1 MTEHIFTG
9 FGFGPIQGSLFAKEA
24 FQSGNFTRIVAAEID
39 ARLVD
44 AVRANNGSYYV
55 NVAKADGIEVLK
67 IDNIELLN
75 PNVTADKQI
84 LLEVLAQ
91 STEITTC
98 LPSVNFYE
106 SGGANSAASLIADG
120 LKNST
125 AKAKI
130 VYTAENN
137 NHAAE
142 ILEKAVVDKISALSE
157 KPVQFLNTVIGKMSR
172 VVTDTEETEARCEG
186 SRGLRKQGGFR
197 SEIAELNLKTVAP
210 GINRAFLVE
219 QFNRIL
225 VSRTRIPDFRPGIE
239 VFIEKD
245 DLLAF
250 EEAKLYGHNA
260 IHSLLGFIAAV
271 KGYTKMTELADD
283 QEIMQIGRAAFLQE
297 CGVALITKYTFLGDE
312 LFTEAGFKVSAE
324 DLLERMTN
332 PYLGDTVARVVRDA
346 VRKLGMNGRIFGTM
360 QLALEYGIEPTTMAL
375 GAMAGIAVLLEK
387 ADENNLPGDLHF
399 GDWRKL
405 NDSKIEKIINWLWKG
420 RTSKYTDQLIK
431 YVQNARK
438 RLTALVKVKNGSGFP
453 PIRLRSGQALRGND
467 RE

>member
-9 FGFGPIQGSLFAKEA
+9 FGFGPIQGGLFAKEA

-39 ARLVD
+39 APLVD

-55 NVAKADGIEVLK
+55 NVAKADGIEAVQ
-67 IDNIELLN
+67 IDNVELLD
-75 PNVTADKQI
+75 PNVAADKKI

-98 LPSVNFYE
+98 LPSIDFYE
-106 SGGANSAASLIADG
+106 SGGSSSVASLIADG

-125 AKAKI
+125 AKATLI
-130 VYTAENN
+130 YTAENYN
-137 NHAAE
+137 QAAE
-142 ILEKAVVDKISALSE
+142 FLEKVVTEKIGMLSD

-172 VVTDTEETEARCEG
+172 VVTDRA
-186 SRGLRKQGGFR
+186 
-197 SEIAELNLKTVAP
+197 EIAELKLKTIAP

-219 QFNRIL
+219 QFNRIM
-225 VSRTRIPDFRPGIE
+225 VSRARISDFKPGIE

-245 DLLAF
+245 DLLPF

-271 KGYTKMTELADD
+271 KGHTKMTELADN
-283 QEIMQIGRAAFLQE
+283 QAVMQIGRAAFFQE
-297 CGVALITKYTFLGDE
+297 CGAALIKKYAHLGDE

-360 QLALEYGIEPTTMAL
+360 QLALEYGIEPRNMAL
-375 GAMAGIAVLLEK
+375 GAMAGIAALLEK
-387 ADENNLPGDLHF
+387 AEEYNLPGDLRF

-405 NDSKIEKIINWLWKG
+405 NDSKIEKIISWLWTG
-420 RTSKYTDQLIK
+420 QTSKYADQLIK

-438 RLTALVKVKNGSGFP
+438 HLAVLVKAKNRSGFP
-453 PIRLRSGQALRGND
+453 LD
-467 RE
+467 D

>member
-9 FGFGPIQGSLFAKEA
+9 FGFGPIQGGLFAKEA

-39 ARLVD
+39 AQLVD

-55 NVAKADGIEVLK
+55 NVAKADGIETVR
-67 IDNIELLN
+67 IDNVELLN
-75 PNVTADKQI
+75 PNVAADKQT

-106 SGGANSAASLIADG
+106 SGGADSVASLIAEG

-125 AKAKI
+125 AKATLI
-130 VYTAENN
+130 YTAENYN
-137 NHAAE
+137 QAAE
-142 ILEKAVVDKISALSE
+142 FLEKAVVQKIGALSE

-172 VVTDTEETEARCEG
+172 VVTDPAETEARCEG

-197 SEIAELNLKTVAP
+197 SEIAELKLKTIAP

-225 VSRTRIPDFRPGIE
+225 VSRARISDFRPGIE

-271 KGYTKMTELADD
+271 KGYTKMTELKNDRHV
-283 QEIMQIGRAAFLQE
+283 MQIGRAAFFQE
-297 CGVALITKYTFLGDE
+297 CGAALIKKYAHLGDE

-332 PYLGDTVARVVRDA
+332 PYLGDTVVRVVRDA

-360 QLALEYGIEPTTMAL
+360 QLALEYGIEPRNMAL

-387 ADENNLPGDLHF
+387 ADENNLPGDLRF

-405 NDSKIEKIINWLWKG
+405 NDSKIEEIINWLWAG
-420 RTSKYTDQLIK
+420 QTSKYADQLVK

-438 RLTALVKVKNGSGFP
+438 PLTTLIK
-453 PIRLRSGQALRGND
+453 
-467 RE
+467 E

>member
-9 FGFGPIQGSLFAKEA
+9 FGFGPIQGGLFAKEA

-44 AVRANNGSYYV
+44 AVRANKGSYYV
-55 NVAKADGIEVLK
+55 NVAKADGIETVQ
-67 IDNIELLN
+67 IDNVELLN
-75 PNVTADKQI
+75 PNVAADKKI
-84 LLEVLAQ
+84 LLEALAQ

-106 SGGANSAASLIADG
+106 SGGANSVASLIAEG

-125 AKAKI
+125 AKATI
-130 VYTAENN
+130 IYTAENN
-137 NHAAE
+137 NRAAE
-142 ILEKAVVDKISALSE
+142 ILEKAVVDKIGALSE

-172 VVTDTEETEARCEG
+172 VVTNPAE
-186 SRGLRKQGGFR
+186 F
-197 SEIAELNLKTVAP
+197 AELKLKTIAP
-210 GINRAFLVE
+210 GIDRAFLVE

-225 VSRTRIPDFRPGIE
+225 VSRARISDFRPGIE

-297 CGVALITKYTFLGDE
+297 CGAALIEKYAQLGDE
-312 LFTEAGFKVSAE
+312 LFTEAGFKVFAE
-324 DLLERMTN
+324 DLLMRMTN

-346 VRKLGMNGRIFGTM
+346 VRKLSMNGRIFGTM
-360 QLALEYGIEPTTMAL
+360 QLALEYGIEPRNMAL
-375 GAMAGIAVLLEK
+375 GAMAGVALLLYK
-387 ADENNLPGDLHF
+387 ADKNNLPGDLRF

-405 NDSKIEKIINWLWKG
+405 NDSKIEKIINWLWAG
-420 RTSKYTDQLIK
+420 QTCKYADQLIK
-431 YVQNARK
+431 YIQNARR
-438 RLTALVKVKNGSGFP
+438 RLASLV
-453 PIRLRSGQALRGND
+453 
-467 RE
+467 

>member
-9 FGFGPIQGSLFAKEA
+9 FGFGPIQGGLFAKEA

-44 AVRANNGSYYV
+44 AVRANKGSYYV
-55 NVAKADGIEVLK
+55 NVAKADGTETVQ
-67 IDNIELLN
+67 IDNVELLN
-75 PNVTADKQI
+75 PNVAADKQT

-106 SGGANSAASLIADG
+106 SGGANSVASLIADG
-120 LKNST
+120 LKKST
-125 AKAKI
+125 AKATLI
-130 VYTAENN
+130 YMAENYN
-137 NHAAE
+137 QAAE
-142 ILEKAVVDKISALSE
+142 FLEKAVTKKIGTLSD

-172 VVTDTEETEARCEG
+172 VVTDPAETEARCEG

-197 SEIAELNLKTVAP
+197 SEIAELKLKTIAP

-225 VSRTRIPDFRPGIE
+225 VSRARVSDFKPGIE
-239 VFIEKD
+239 IFIEKD
-245 DLLAF
+245 DLLPF

-283 QEIMQIGRAAFLQE
+283 QPLMQIGRGAFFQE
-297 CGVALITKYTFLGDE
+297 CGAALIKKYAHLGDE
-312 LFTEAGFKVSAE
+312 LFTEEGFKVSAE
-324 DLLERMTN
+324 DLLKRMTN
-332 PYLGDTVARVVRDA
+332 PYLGDTVVRVVRDT
-346 VRKLGMNGRIFGTM
+346 VRKLGVNERIFGTM
-360 QLALEYGIEPTTMAL
+360 QLALEQGIEPGNMAL
-375 GAMAGIAVLLEK
+375 GAMAGIAVLLE
-387 ADENNLPGDLHF
+387 AAEENNLPGDLRF
-399 GDWRKL
+399 GDWHKL
-405 NDSKIEKIINWLWKG
+405 NDSKIEKIIKWLWTG
-420 RTSKYTDQLIK
+420 QTSKYTDQLIK

-438 RLTALVKVKNGSGFP
+438 RLTALVKAKNGSGF
-453 PIRLRSGQALRGND
+453 LLND
-467 RE
+467 

>member
-9 FGFGPIQGSLFAKEA
+9 FGFGPIQGGLFAKEA

-55 NVAKADGIEVLK
+55 NVAKADGIEAVK
-67 IDNIELLN
+67 IDNVELLN

-106 SGGANSAASLIADG
+106 SGGANSIASLIADG

-142 ILEKAVVDKISALSE
+142 ILEKAIVKKISALSE

-172 VVTDTEETEARCEG
+172 VVTDPA
-186 SRGLRKQGGFR
+186 
-197 SEIAELNLKTVAP
+197 EIAELKLKTIVP

-225 VSRTRIPDFRPGIE
+225 VNRARISDFRQGIE
-239 VFIEKD
+239 IFIEKD
-245 DLLAF
+245 DLLPF

-271 KGYTKMTELADD
+271 KGYVKMTELADD

-297 CGVALITKYTFLGDE
+297 CGVPLITKYAFLGDE
-312 LFTEAGFKVSAE
+312 LFSEAGFRVSAE

-332 PYLGDTVARVVRDA
+332 PYLGDTVVRVVRDA

-360 QLALEYGIEPTTMAL
+360 QLALEYGIEPTNMAL

-387 ADENNLPGDLHF
+387 ADENNLPIALRF

-405 NDSKIEKIINWLWKG
+405 DNVKIEKIIRWLWAG
-420 RTSKYTDQLIK
+420 QTSKYADQLIK
-431 YVQNARK
+431 YVQNAR
-438 RLTALVKVKNGSGFP
+438 RPLTTLIK
-453 PIRLRSGQALRGND
+453 
-467 RE
+467 E

>member
-9 FGFGPIQGSLFAKEA
+9 FGFGPIQGGLFAKEA
-24 FQSGNFTRIVAAEID
+24 FQSGNFTRIVAAEVD
-39 ARLVD
+39 DQLVD

-67 IDNIELLN
+67 IDNVELLN
-75 PNVTADKQI
+75 PNVTAGRQI

-98 LPSVNFYE
+98 LPSVDFYE

-125 AKAKI
+125 AKATI
-130 VYTAENN
+130 IYTAENN
-137 NHAAE
+137 NQAAE
-142 ILEKAVVDKISALSE
+142 ILEKAVIQKIGTLSE

-172 VVTDTEETEARCEG
+172 VVTDTEE
-186 SRGLRKQGGFR
+186 
-197 SEIAELNLKTVAP
+197 IAELDLKTIAP

-225 VSRTRIPDFRPGIE
+225 VGRTRISDFRPGIE
-239 VFIEKD
+239 CFIEKD

-271 KGYTKMTELADD
+271 KGYVKMTELKDD
-283 QEIMQIGRAAFLQE
+283 QEIMQIGRAASLQE
-297 CGVALITKYTFLGDE
+297 CGIALIKKHAHLGDE
-312 LFTEAGFKVSAE
+312 LFTEAGFRESAE

-332 PYLGDTVARVVRDA
+332 PYLGDTVVRVVRDA

-360 QLALEYGIEPTTMAL
+360 QLALEHGIEPANMAL

-387 ADENNLPGDLHF
+387 ADENNLPGDLRF

-405 NDSKIEKIINWLWKG
+405 NDSKIEKIIKWLWAG
-420 RTSKYTDQLIK
+420 QTSKYAEQIVE
-431 YVQNARK
+431 YVQNGRR
-438 RLTALVKVKNGSGFP
+438 RLKKLTTDFTDFV
-453 PIRLRSGQALRGND
+453 
-467 RE
+467 

>member
-9 FGFGPIQGSLFAKEA
+9 FGFGPIQGGLFAKEA
-24 FQSGNFTRIVAAEID
+24 FQSGNFTRIVAAEVD
-39 ARLVD
+39 DQLVD

-67 IDNIELLN
+67 IDNVVLLN
-75 PNVTADKQI
+75 PNVIADKQI

-106 SGGANSAASLIADG
+106 SGGANSVASLIADG

-142 ILEKAVVDKISALSE
+142 ILEKAIVKKIDALSE

-172 VVTDTEETEARCEG
+172 VVTEPA
-186 SRGLRKQGGFR
+186 
-197 SEIAELNLKTVAP
+197 EIAELKLRTITP

-225 VSRTRIPDFRPGIE
+225 VGRTRIPDFRPGIK

-245 DLLAF
+245 DLLPF

-271 KGYTKMTELADD
+271 KGYTKMTELKDD

-297 CGVALITKYTFLGDE
+297 CGVALIKKYAFLGDE

-332 PYLGDTVARVVRDA
+332 PYLGDTVVRVVRDA
-346 VRKLGMNGRIFGTM
+346 VRKLGLNGRIFGTM
-360 QLALEYGIEPTTMAL
+360 QLALEHGIEPTNMAL
-375 GAMAGIAVLLEK
+375 GGMAGIAVLLEK
-387 ADENNLPGDLHF
+387 AEENNLPGDLRF

-405 NDSKIEKIINWLWKG
+405 DDVKIEKIIRWLWAG
-420 RTSKYTDQLIK
+420 QTSKYTDQLIK

-438 RLTALVKVKNGSGFP
+438 LLKELTTK
-453 PIRLRSGQALRGND
+453 LR
-467 RE
+467 

>member
-9 FGFGPIQGSLFAKEA
+9 FGFGPIQGGLFAKEA

-67 IDNIELLN
+67 IDNVELLN

-106 SGGANSAASLIADG
+106 SGGANSVASLIADG

-130 VYTAENN
+130 IYTAENYN
-137 NHAAE
+137 QAAE
-142 ILEKAVVDKISALSE
+142 FLEKAVTKKISTLSD

-172 VVTDTEETEARCEG
+172 VVIDPVEV
-186 SRGLRKQGGFR
+186 
-197 SEIAELNLKTVAP
+197 AELKLKTIAP

-225 VSRTRIPDFRPGIE
+225 VGRTRISDFRPGIE
-239 VFIEKD
+239 VFIEKE

-271 KGYTKMTELADD
+271 KGYVKMNELKDD

-297 CGVALITKYTFLGDE
+297 CGAALIKKYAFLGDE
-312 LFTEAGFKVSAE
+312 LFTEAGFRVSAE

-346 VRKLGMNGRIFGTM
+346 VRKLGLNGRIFGTM
-360 QLALEYGIEPTTMAL
+360 QLALEYGIEPTNIAL

-387 ADENNLPGDLHF
+387 ADENNLPGDLRF

-405 NDSKIEKIINWLWKG
+405 NDSKIEKIINWLWTG
-420 RTSKYTDQLIK
+420 QTSKYTDQLIK
-431 YVQNARK
+431 YVQNAR
-438 RLTALVKVKNGSGFP
+438 RPLTTLIK
-453 PIRLRSGQALRGND
+453 
-467 RE
+467 E

>member
-9 FGFGPIQGSLFAKEA
+9 FGFGPIQGGLFAKEA

-67 IDNIELLN
+67 IDNVVLLN

-106 SGGANSAASLIADG
+106 SGGANSVASLIADG

-130 VYTAENN
+130 IYTAENN

-142 ILEKAVVDKISALSE
+142 ILEKAVTEKIGILSE

-172 VVTDTEETEARCEG
+172 VVTDTEE
-186 SRGLRKQGGFR
+186 
-197 SEIAELNLKTVAP
+197 IAELNLKTIAP

-225 VSRTRIPDFRPGIE
+225 VSRARISDFKPGIE

-271 KGYTKMTELADD
+271 KGYTKLTELADD
-283 QEIMQIGRAAFLQE
+283 QAVMQIGRAASLQE
-297 CGVALITKYTFLGDE
+297 CGTALIKKHAHFDDE

-332 PYLGDTVARVVRDA
+332 PYLGDTVVRVVRDV

-360 QLALEYGIEPTTMAL
+360 QLVLEYGIEPTNMAL
-375 GAMAGIAVLLEK
+375 GAIAGIAVLLEK
-387 ADENNLPGDLHF
+387 AEEYNLPGDLRF
-399 GDWRKL
+399 GNWRKL
-405 NDSKIEKIINWLWKG
+405 NDVKIEKIINWLWAG
-420 RTSKYTDQLIK
+420 QTSKYAERLIK
-431 YVQNARK
+431 YVQNAR
-438 RLTALVKVKNGSGFP
+438 RPLTTLIK
-453 PIRLRSGQALRGND
+453 
-467 RE
+467 E